1 MTGLNALI
9 LQVRKQVQFSPGA
22 WNQDFTAG
30 LFLIFCTNSLG
41 HWLDSGH
48 PKHNT
53 AEPRD
58 KKRNSGPLFQWVV
71 RGPLH
76 LIPVSILQIPWALPS
91 GQRTY
96 RVSSL
101 GDIVKHQ

>member
-1 MTGLNALI
+1 MTGLSALI

-22 WNQDFTAG
+22 RNQEVTIFTAG
-30 LFLIFCTNSLG
+30 LFLIFWTNSLG

-53 AEPRD
+53 AKPRD
-58 KKRNSGPLFQWVV
+58 KKCNSGPLFQWVV
-71 RGPLH
+71 QGPLH
-76 LIPVSILQIPWALPS
+76 LTPVSILQIPWALPS

-101 GDIVKHQ
+101 GDS